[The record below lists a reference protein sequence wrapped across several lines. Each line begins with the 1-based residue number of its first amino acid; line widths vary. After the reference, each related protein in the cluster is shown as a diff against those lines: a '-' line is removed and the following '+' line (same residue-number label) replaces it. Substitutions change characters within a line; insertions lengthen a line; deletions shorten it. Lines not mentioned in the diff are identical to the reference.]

1 MDFEKDFWS
10 NCCSTFEE
18 ELKQFEYAARMGV
31 EIGKYDF
38 NVHGKS
44 ILDIGG
50 GPVSM
55 LLKAQN
61 LKDGVVVD
69 PLEYPAWTMA
79 RYSAKE
85 IAVYVA
91 RGEDVHTLNLPQ
103 FDEVWI
109 YNCLQHT
116 DDPEKIIANA
126 KALAPVLRLFEWI
139 DLPPHPG
146 HPQELTE
153 ASLNRWIGMQPGTVA
168 QLNGNGCF
176 GRAFFGT
183 FRNESYQWKQT

>member
-1 MDFEKDFWS
+1 MDFEKDFWG

-18 ELKQFEYAARMGV
+18 ELKQFEYAKRMGI
-31 EIGKYDF
+31 EIGNYDY

-55 LLKAQN
+55 LLKARN
-61 LKDGVVVD
+61 LWNGCVVD
-69 PLEYPAWTMA
+69 PLQYPVWTLE
-79 RYSAKE
+79 RYILKGIS
-85 IAVYVA
+85 VHVA
-91 RGEDVHTLNLPQ
+91 RGEDADTLNLPR
-103 FDEVWI
+103 FNEVWI

-116 DDPEKIIANA
+116 DDPAKILANA

-153 ASLNRWIGMQPGTVA
+153 ESLNRWIGLQPGKTEHMNV
-168 QLNGNGCF
+168 NGCV

-183 FRNESYQWKQT
+183 FSQ

>member
-1 MDFEKDFWS
+1 MDFEKDFWG
-10 NCCSTFEE
+10 NCCFSFEE
-18 ELKQFEYAARMGV
+18 ELKQFEYAKRMGI
-31 EIGKYDF
+31 EIGNHDY

-55 LLKAQN
+55 LLKARN
-61 LKDGVVVD
+61 LWHGCVVD
-69 PLEYPAWTMA
+69 PLQYPVWTLE
-79 RYSAKE
+79 RYISKG
-85 IAVYVA
+85 ISVHVA
-91 RGEDVHTLNLPQ
+91 RGEDADTLGLPK
-103 FDEVWI
+103 FHEVWI

-126 KALAPVLRLFEWI
+126 KSLAPVLRLFEWI

-153 ASLNRWIGMQPGTVA
+153 EILNRWIGLQPGKTEH
-168 QLNGNGCF
+168 LNVNGCV

-183 FRNESYQWKQT
+183 FLQ